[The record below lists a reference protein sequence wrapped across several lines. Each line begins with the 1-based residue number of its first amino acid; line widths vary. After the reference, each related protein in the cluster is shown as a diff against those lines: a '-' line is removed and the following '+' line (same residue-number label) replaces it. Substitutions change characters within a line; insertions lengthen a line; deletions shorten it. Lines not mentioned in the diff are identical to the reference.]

1 MRRAGGS
8 DVHVRRMRR
17 CGGCERYEKRI
28 TGRSAGGSKPRGGT
42 ERAGA
47 SAPLH
52 WRQPR
57 VPETPTEGN
66 AGNGTRLAHSKSKE
80 DTRGGFHECI
90 AEHCP
95 QLTHCSAMRRKPWSR
110 VKPSVLRITSP
121 KPPARLAM
129 IHPSAQNYYL
139 AHKTYEQRNR
149 QRNRHVSVFCRKKL
163 TKDGPTEGRSLPHLR
178 GHPAVFSPKMRPL
191 ARAGLRMRF
200 PARSSASECMVL
212 VSCQH
217 HT

>member
-1 MRRAGGS
+1 MRSAGGS

-28 TGRSAGGSKPRGGT
+28 TGRRAGGSKPRGGT

-129 IHPSAQNYYL
+129 IHPSAQNYYHRTTDDPSQS
-139 AHKTYEQRNR
+139 HKRQLCTFLLNSIGANRNDQKR
-149 QRNRHVSVFCRKKL
+149 VLTENVLLIYLHVICLFQYLDIDK
-163 TKDGPTEGRSLPHLR
+163 T
-178 GHPAVFSPKMRPL
+178 AI
-191 ARAGLRMRF
+191 
-200 PARSSASECMVL
+200 
-212 VSCQH
+212 
-217 HT
+217 